1 MSRLVVLL
9 FASETTKIIFDIEQ
23 MSALQIFG
31 NILMRLKRFEQKG
44 LGEYLID
51 LELQKE
57 YPAKK
62 IELKPSL

>member
-1 MSRLVVLL
+1 
-9 FASETTKIIFDIEQ
+9 
-23 MSALQIFG
+23 MSALQILG

-57 YPAKK
+57 YPAKLEIPK
-62 IELKPSL
+62 KKLN